1 MQRLGLRQPQY
12 VLVTNRLSPV
22 QLLNS
27 WRTRHCWNPVLRFA
41 LFFGFARRR
50 WDFGFTRV
58 RTRATIKAA
67 RFGQTACHRRSFSI
81 HDLPIIVGTPFA
93 LCSIFGFAHRRWDFF
108 FTIVRTRATIT
119 AARFGQT
126 ICRRCSFSIH
136 DLPSLLESLF
146 VVYLFFRMRLG
157 FVRRGKRTLVPNVCF
172 VVVAVVTICHVLR

>member
-126 ICRRCSFSIH
+126 ICRRRSFSIH
-136 DLPSLLESLF
+136 DLPIIVGIPICSLP
-146 VVYLFFRMRLG
+146 FFSYEVGIRPSG
-157 FVRRGKRTLVPNVCF
+157 
-172 VVVAVVTICHVLR
+172 